1 MAVIIDIDMPKSCDV
16 CPYHKVNEDIA
27 SDDPRHS
34 YCGQPY
40 MGEYVTDYIASRHPE
55 CPMEDAREYIAKG
68 DAQDVIK
75 HICEEYGIGYDES
88 DRWKEANNSAYKLGH
103 AFVE

>member
-1 MAVIIDIDMPKSCDV
+1 MAVIIDMDMPKSCDV
-16 CPYHKVNEDIA
+16 CPYRKENEDVA

-34 YCGQPY
+34 YCSQPY

-55 CPMEDAREYIAKG
+55 CPMEDARGYIAKG

-75 HICEEYGIGYDES
+75 RICEEHGISYDKKHS
-88 DRWKEANNSAYKLGH
+88 WNNL
-103 AFVE
+103 